1 MKPYTKYKPSGI
13 AWLGDIPEH
22 WEVESFKNILT
33 ERNEK
38 NDPIIST
45 EILSLSID
53 KGVTL
58 YAEKT
63 TNLDRFKD
71 DYTQYKLAHKD
82 DLVFNSMNMIVGAV
96 GVSAY
101 FGCVSPVYYTY
112 HSSLNYT
119 KFYEY
124 LFRCKTVQG
133 VLYSLG
139 RGLMAIDRGDGK
151 YNTLRLKVARNDL
164 RSMRLPF
171 MSLSEQTAIANFL
184 DYKTA
189 KIDRFIRKKKQL
201 IKLLN
206 EQKAAIINQAITK
219 GIDTNPKTKPSGI
232 EWFGD
237 IPQHWEVRKL
247 KYLGKCQNGISAS
260 AEYFGSGFPFISYG
274 DVYKNF
280 QLPLTGSGLANSS
293 EEDRN
298 NYSIQKGDVFFTRT
312 SETVQEIGF
321 ASTCLRTINNGTF
334 SGFIIRFRP
343 YANILFEGFSMYY
356 FRSSLHRRFFVREMN
371 LVTRASLSQELLKRM
386 PVLLPPLDEQVL
398 ISNYIENETAIVD
411 KTIATIEK
419 EIALVQEYRTA
430 LITEAITG
438 KIDVRDYEIP
448 ASLEDESYEEL
459 EDELS
464 LVEEEEIEVE

>member
-1 MKPYTKYKPSGI
+1 MNNLKPYTKYKPSNI

-38 NDPIIST
+38 NNPIISK

-71 DYTQYKLAHKD
+71 DYTQYKLAHKN

-96 GVSAY
+96 GVSPY

-112 HSSLNYT
+112 HSSQNYT

-124 LFRCKTVQG
+124 LFRCKTIQS

-164 RSMRLPF
+164 RSMKLPF
-171 MSLSEQTAIANFL
+171 LSLAEQTAIANFL
-184 DYKTA
+184 DYKLS
-189 KIDRFIRKKKQL
+189 KIARFIRKKKQL

-206 EQKAAIINQAITK
+206 EQKSGIINDAVTK
-219 GIDTNPKTKPSGI
+219 GLNPNAKMKPSNI
-232 EWFGD
+232 EWLGD
-237 IPQHWEVRKL
+237 IPEHWEVRKL
-247 KYLGKCQNGISAS
+247 KYVA
-260 AEYFGSGFPFISYG
+260 
-274 DVYKNF
+274 NF
-280 QLPLTGSGLANSS
+280 QSG
-293 EEDRN
+293 EM
-298 NYSIQKGDVFFTRT
+298 IT
-312 SETVQEIGF
+312 SETISSEGGEYPVYGGGGFRGYTNNYTNDGSHILIGRQG
-321 ASTCLRTINNGTF
+321 ALCGNIK
-334 SGFIIRFRP
+334 
-343 YANILFEGFSMYY
+343 YANGKFWASEHSIVTYPKIKVENIYLGEILTIC
-356 FRSSLHRRFFVREMN
+356 N
-371 LVTRASLSQELLKRM
+371 LGKLSQTAAQPGIAIGQIKNVSV
-386 PVLLPPLDEQVL
+386 PIPPFEEQ
-398 ISNYIENETAIVD
+398 IYIVQHIEQETAQINAV
-411 KTIATIEK
+411 IQTIEK
-419 EIALVQEYRTA
+419 EIALVQEYCTA
-430 LITEAITG
+430 LIAEAVTG

-448 ASLEDESYEEL
+448 ETPIVELYEEM
-459 EDELS
+459 EEEMS
-464 LVEEEEIEVE
+464 LAAEEEIEYLTEN